1 MANIKNFGLV
11 GVAADVQFGKAGPR
25 LINDTNVFTFKNAA
39 GSAAAPINA
48 GVATVSG
55 LTVGATGV
63 VSMGANK
70 VTNVAAGVADTDAV
84 NFKQM
89 SDALNVAGADVAALQ
104 TEINKI
110 EASVGL
116 AANGDV
122 ISFTSE
128 AAAGAFTF
136 KEAIERVDQA
146 RAVDALLRQTM
157 DAQIQEE
164 FAAADAILA
173 TKIQTAI
180 AGISWK
186 NPVKQMVADATA
198 RDAVTGV
205 VAGDRVYVA
214 ADHKVYTYVSSSYD
228 AGVSMTT
235 GDAFFDKSSTV
246 PYVFNGTSMVQFNGA
261 AGLTGGL
268 GLVLTGN
275 NLDLDLAT
283 NGGLRFYPDGDNPNN
298 TVGLRLDGASL
309 EVGASG
315 LKVGQ
320 ATLDLISATSSA
332 VAAEAT
338 RAGIAEAAIQAE
350 LDATQIAAG
359 LSTAGAYV
367 AETTAHYIND
377 ATSLKGAD
385 LLLDGA
391 IKTVADALAALG
403 SGSITALQTE
413 VNFVE
418 AAVGLDAD
426 GKFVTFADTN
436 YLNAAT
442 SIVSSISALDVALK
456 AVDVAYKAA
465 DLVLQGN
472 IDAEVTRAKAV
483 EAVHD
488 NSITGLVD
496 GLQAE
501 IDRAI
506 AAEQALEDDVTAIV
520 AAADAEVTRAK
531 AAEAQTLVDAKAYA
545 KGLDDAMLV
554 YVDGKVT
561 LLQAA
566 IATAVGTA
574 AADATSKA
582 NQALVDAKAYADTLV
597 SAGVQNA
604 ARAIYMAFDATQGS
618 EVTIGVI
625 AGFVHRIKVYVTAAA
640 TTDSSVEIGVTDA
653 HSELA
658 STGDIDS
665 STVGLYNLEVNH
677 VYATATELKVFMAN
691 GAKGTVVIEYLA

>member
-11 GVAADVQFGKAGPR
+11 GVADDVQFGKAGPR

-89 SDALNVAGADVAALQ
+89 SDALNVAGANVAALQ

-157 DAQIQEE
+157 DTQIQQE

-186 NPVKQMVADATA
+186 NPVKQMVADVTA
-198 RDAVTGV
+198 RNAVTGV

-246 PYVFNGTSMVQFNGA
+246 PYVFNGTLMVQFNGA

-338 RAGIAEAAIQAE
+338 RAGIAEAAIRAE
-350 LDATQIAAG
+350 LDATQVAAG

-426 GKFVTFADTN
+426 GKFVKFAGTN
-436 YLNAAT
+436 FLDAAT
-442 SIVSSISALDVALK
+442 SVVSSISALDVALK

-472 IDAEVTRAKAV
+472 IDAEVTRAKA
-483 EAVHD
+483 
-488 NSITGLVD
+488 
-496 GLQAE
+496 
-501 IDRAI
+501 
-506 AAEQALEDDVTAIV
+506 
-520 AAADAEVTRAK
+520 AEV
-531 AAEAQTLVDAKAYA
+531 QTLVDAKAYA

-582 NQALVDAKAYADTLV
+582 NQALADAKAYANTLV

-640 TTDSSVEIGVTDA
+640 TTDSSVEIGVTGA

>member
-89 SDALNVAGADVAALQ
+89 SDALNVAGADVSALQ

-157 DAQIQEE
+157 DTQIQQE

-275 NLDLDLAT
+275 NLDLDLAQD
-283 NGGLRFYPDGDNPNN
+283 GGLRFYPDGGNPNN

-350 LDATQIAAG
+350 LDATQVAAG

-472 IDAEVTRAKAV
+472 IDAEVARA
-483 EAVHD
+483 E
-488 NSITGLVD
+488 
-496 GLQAE
+496 
-501 IDRAI
+501 
-506 AAEQALEDDVTAIV
+506 
-520 AAADAEVTRAK
+520 
-531 AAEAQTLVDAKAYA
+531 AAEAQTLVDAKVYA

-574 AADATSKA
+574 AADATAKA

-640 TTDSSVEIGVTDA
+640 TTDSSVEIGVTGA

-677 VYATATELKVFMAN
+677 VYALATELKVFMAN

>member
-11 GVAADVQFGKAGPR
+11 GVADDVQFGKAGPR

-89 SDALNVAGADVAALQ
+89 SDALNVAGANVAALQ

-157 DAQIQEE
+157 DTQIQQE

-426 GKFVTFADTN
+426 GKFVKFAGTN
-436 YLNAAT
+436 FLDAAT
-442 SIVSSISALDVALK
+442 SVVSSISALDVALK

-472 IDAEVTRAKAV
+472 IDAEVTRAKA
-483 EAVHD
+483 
-488 NSITGLVD
+488 
-496 GLQAE
+496 
-501 IDRAI
+501 
-506 AAEQALEDDVTAIV
+506 
-520 AAADAEVTRAK
+520 AEV
-531 AAEAQTLVDAKAYA
+531 QTLVDAKAYA
-545 KGLDDAMLV
+545 KGLDDAMLA

-582 NQALVDAKAYADTLV
+582 NKALADAKAYADTLV